1 MRFVIVTGMSG
12 AGKSSVLKMLEDAGY
27 FCADNLPV
35 PLILKFAE
43 ISWHEENMMSKV
55 ALGID
60 IRSRNHLNMLE
71 DVLKSVRDEGYD
83 YEILFM
89 DCKDDKLIKRY
100 KETRRNHPLAAGGRI
115 ETAIAEE
122 RQRLSFLKK
131 QSDYII
137 DTSNLLIRDLK
148 KEIQHIFVEDKDYSN
163 FYITLLSFGFKYVSC
178 RILIMWMN

>member
-27 FCADNLPV
+27 FCVDNLPV

-100 KETRRNHPLAAGGRI
+100 KE
-115 ETAIAEE
+115 
-122 RQRLSFLKK
+122 LS
-131 QSDYII
+131 
-137 DTSNLLIRDLK
+137 LI
-148 KEIQHIFVEDKDYSN
+148 HI
-163 FYITLLSFGFKYVSC
+163 
-178 RILIMWMN
+178 

>member
-27 FCADNLPV
+27 FCVDNLPV
-35 PLILKFAE
+35 PLVLKFAE

-100 KETRRNHPLAAGGRI
+100 KETRRNHPLYCRGKEPACGGHRLYRRQASI
-115 ETAIAEE
+115 GDNNQCFVRENERSGIQYQSRTQGC
-122 RQRLSFLKK
+122 RQRW
-131 QSDYII
+131 
-137 DTSNLLIRDLK
+137 TA
-148 KEIQHIFVEDKDYSN
+148 
-163 FYITLLSFGFKYVSC
+163 
-178 RILIMWMN
+178 

>member
-27 FCADNLPV
+27 FCVDNLPV

-60 IRSRNHLNMLE
+60 IRSRNHLNMLG

-83 YEILFM
+83 YEILFI
-89 DCKDDKLIKRY
+89 DNKKRLGKHFRKELFTKHYVFLLFYKLQKPWR
-100 KETRRNHPLAAGGRI
+100 
-115 ETAIAEE
+115 
-122 RQRLSFLKK
+122 
-131 QSDYII
+131 
-137 DTSNLLIRDLK
+137 
-148 KEIQHIFVEDKDYSN
+148 
-163 FYITLLSFGFKYVSC
+163 
-178 RILIMWMN
+178 

>member
-27 FCADNLPV
+27 FCVDNLPV

-131 QSDYII
+131 QSDYIL
-137 DTSNLLIRDLK
+137 SLI
-148 KEIQHIFVEDKDYSN
+148 HISEP
-163 FYITLLSFGFKYVSC
+163 T
-178 RILIMWMN
+178 RH